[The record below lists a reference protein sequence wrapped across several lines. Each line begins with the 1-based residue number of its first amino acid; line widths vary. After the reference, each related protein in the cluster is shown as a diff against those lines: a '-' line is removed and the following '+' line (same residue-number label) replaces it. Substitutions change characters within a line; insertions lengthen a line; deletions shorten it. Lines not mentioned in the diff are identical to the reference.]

1 MSGKPE
7 TGDVRL
13 KSDMRE
19 SLGEEI
25 GGVYNSRSVIDNKQF
40 RFDVRTN
47 EMITDVDVFSF
58 AVIGIID

>member
-13 KSDMRE
+13 KRDTRE
-19 SLGEEI
+19 RLGEKI
-25 GGVYNSRSVIDNKQF
+25 GGVYNSRSVVDNKQF
-40 RFDVRTN
+40 GFDVRVN
-47 EMITDVDVFSF
+47 EMITDVDVFSL